1 MKTLLDGL
9 SSRVPSM
16 AKVKY
21 TLFWLIPGTMLSK
34 LLLDSAVNRH
44 YAIMMLPM
52 TQWEND
58 GWE

>member
-1 MKTLLDGL
+1 MKMPLLGL
-9 SSRVPSM
+9 DIPVPSM
-16 AKVKY
+16 AKAKY

-34 LLLDSAVNRH
+34 LLLDSVVSRH

-52 TQWEND
+52 TPLEND